1 MKHLSGMDN
10 LFLAMDKGN
19 QHLHVASLGV
29 YDPSTAPAGKV
40 RFKAILSHFSSRLNV
55 SKVFRRRLVAARYG
69 LDRPYWIDDAE
80 IDIEY
85 HVRHIALPHP
95 GDWRQLMIQV
105 ARLHSRPLDM
115 TKPLWEAYII
125 EGLDNIPGIP
135 SGSFAMYMKMHHSAI
150 DGEAGAAM
158 LTAIHS
164 LTPEPDVESQDEART
179 MIADRDPTS
188 VELYARALANRAQQV
203 FDASKLVAKIGSRVA
218 DAGRQMIVSG
228 RAMEL
233 GKELVTHGG
242 KLAPREPNPDTPGRK
257 PQTRFDA
264 PISAN
269 RVVDAVGF
277 SMTDCQKIRQH
288 VDKTTINDIFMAATS
303 GAVRKYLEAK
313 GELPDKGL
321 NAMVPMTI
329 RGEHK
334 GGDEGNQIGMT
345 VMPLRSDIADPLE
358 RLNAVKRGSG
368 KNKAMNAA
376 IGKDLPAQLIQV
388 LPAGITELLL
398 TKGMMALANMTV
410 SNVRGPDVPLYMA
423 GAQLVL
429 FLPVSAISN
438 DMGLNVTAFSYN
450 GTLWVCF
457 ISCRKMMPD
466 PSFFAQCL
474 NESFDELVRAA
485 IAVGVQGAATNRVS
499 RIPAPKAKT
508 PAAKKPAVVVNAR
521 HSRVIAKPQPKKKPI
536 TTKARKPVT
545 KQ

>member
-1 MKHLSGMDN
+1 MKYLSGMDN

-19 QHLHVASLGV
+19 QHLHVASLGI
-29 YDPSTAPAGKV
+29 YDPSTAVGGKV
-40 RFKAILSHFSSRLNV
+40 RFKAILSYFSSRLNV
-55 SKVFRRRLVAARYG
+55 AKLFRRRLVAAPMG
-69 LDRPYWIDDAE
+69 LDRPYWIEDAE

-125 EGLDNIPGIP
+125 EGLDNIPGLP
-135 SGSFAMYMKMHHSAI
+135 VGSFAVYIKIHHSAI

-158 LTAIHS
+158 LSAIHALS
-164 LTPEPDVESQDEART
+164 PETDANAVEEAT
-179 MIADRDPTS
+179 TIIADRDPTA
-188 VELYARALANRAQQV
+188 VELYARAAANRAQQV
-203 FDASKLVAKIGSRVA
+203 FDGSKLLLALGTRA
-218 DAGRQMIVSG
+218 AQAGRDLVVSG
-228 RAMEL
+228 RAVEL
-233 GKELVTHGG
+233 GRELIANRG
-242 KLAPREPNPDTPGRK
+242 KLQPREGSDDNPGLK
-257 PQTRFDA
+257 PKTRFDA

-277 SMTDCQKIRQH
+277 SLADCKKIRQH

-303 GAVRKYLEAK
+303 GAVRKYLEDK
-313 GELPDKGL
+313 GELPAKGL

-345 VMPLRSDIADPLE
+345 VMPLRSDIGDPLT
-358 RLNAVKRGSG
+358 RLAAVKRGSN
-368 KNKAMNAA
+368 KNKAMNAV
-376 IGKDLPAQLIQV
+376 IGKELPAQLIQV
-388 LPAGITELLL
+388 LPAGITELIM
-398 TKGMMALANMTV
+398 TKGMMSLANMTV

-423 GAQLVL
+423 GAQMVL
-429 FLPVSAISN
+429 FLPISAISN

-457 ISCRKMMPD
+457 VACRRMMPD
-466 PSFFAQCL
+466 PGFFAECL

-485 IAVGVQGAATNRVS
+485 VGLVGKAPTSKATTPAVKAKASAA
-499 RIPAPKAKT
+499 KAKT
-508 PAAKKPAVVVNAR
+508 SASKVKSSNTKTVKPARASVAG
-521 HSRVIAKPQPKKKPI
+521 KK
-536 TTKARKPVT
+536 
-545 KQ
+545 

>member
-69 LDRPYWIDDAE
+69 LDRPYWVDDAE

-164 LTPEPDVESQDEART
+164 LTPEPDADSQDEAT
-179 MIADRDPTS
+179 TVIADRDPTP

-203 FDASKLVAKIGSRVA
+203 FDATKLVAKIGSRVA
-218 DAGRQMIVSG
+218 DVGRQMIVSG
-228 RAMEL
+228 RALEL
-233 GKELVTHGG
+233 GKELVAHGG

-257 PQTRFDA
+257 PHTRFDA

-288 VDKTTINDIFMAATS
+288 VEKTTINDIFMAATS

-329 RGEHK
+329 RGENK

-474 NESFDELVRAA
+474 NDSFDELVRAA

-499 RIPAPKAKT
+499 RIHAPKART
-508 PAAKKPAVVVNAR
+508 SAAKKPAVAVSAR
-521 HSRVIAKPQPKKKPI
+521 PSKVMATTHAKKKP
-536 TTKARKPVT
+536 TPTKAGKPLT
-545 KQ
+545 KR

>member
-1 MKHLSGMDN
+1 MKYLSGMDN
-10 LFLAMDKGN
+10 LFLAMDKSN
-19 QHLHVASLGV
+19 QHLHVASLSI
-29 YDPSTAPAGKV
+29 YDPSTAPGGKV
-40 RFKAILSHFSSRLNV
+40 RFKAILSHFSNRLNV
-55 SKVFRRRLVAARYG
+55 SKIFRRRLVAARFG
-69 LDRPYWIDDAE
+69 LDRPYWIEDAE

-125 EGLDNIPGIP
+125 EGLDKIPGIP
-135 SGSFAMYMKMHHSAI
+135 QGSFALYMKMHHSAI
-150 DGEAGAAM
+150 DGESGAAM
-158 LTAIHS
+158 LAAIHT
-164 LTPEPDVESQDEART
+164 LTPEPDAAATEDALTVL
-179 MIADRDPTS
+179 ADRDPTP
-188 VELYARALANRAQQV
+188 VELYARAVANRAQQV
-203 FDASKLVAKIGSRVA
+203 FDGSKLLLALGGRA
-218 DAGRQMIVSG
+218 AQAGRDFVASG
-228 RAMEL
+228 RAAEL
-233 GKELVTHGG
+233 GKELVEGRG
-242 KLAPREPNPDTPGRK
+242 KLKPRPANDDNPGRK

-277 SMTDCQKIRQH
+277 PLADCKKIRQH
-288 VDKTTINDIFMAATS
+288 VDKTTINDIFMSVTS
-303 GAVRKYLEAK
+303 GAVRQYLEAK
-313 GELPDKGL
+313 GELPNKGM

-329 RGEHK
+329 RGENK
-334 GGDEGNQIGMT
+334 GADEGNQIGMT

-358 RLNAVKRGSG
+358 RLNAVKRGAN
-368 KNKAMNAA
+368 KNKAMNAI
-376 IGKDLPAQLIQV
+376 IGKELPAQLIQV

-398 TKGMMALANMTV
+398 TKGMMAMANMTV

-423 GAQLVL
+423 GAQLAL

-474 NESFDELVRAA
+474 NDSFEALVRAA
-485 IAVGVQGAATNRVS
+485 VALGGPSKRPLA
-499 RIPAPKAKT
+499 
-508 PAAKKPAVVVNAR
+508 AAKRVNKSSPVKSAG
-521 HSRVIAKPQPKKKPI
+521 KKSK
-536 TTKARKPVT
+536 
-545 KQ
+545 

>member
-69 LDRPYWIDDAE
+69 LDRPYWVDDAE

-158 LTAIHS
+158 LTAIHA

-179 MIADRDPTS
+179 MIADRDPTP

-228 RAMEL
+228 RALEL
-233 GKELVTHGG
+233 GKELVAHGG

-288 VDKTTINDIFMAATS
+288 VEKTTINDIFMAATS

-466 PSFFAQCL
+466 PKLFC
-474 NESFDELVRAA
+474 
-485 IAVGVQGAATNRVS
+485 AV
-499 RIPAPKAKT
+499 
-508 PAAKKPAVVVNAR
+508 
-521 HSRVIAKPQPKKKPI
+521 PQ
-536 TTKARKPVT
+536 RKF
-545 KQ
+545 

>member
-69 LDRPYWIDDAE
+69 LDRPYWVDDAE

-158 LTAIHS
+158 LTAIHA

-179 MIADRDPTS
+179 MIADRDPTP

-228 RAMEL
+228 RALEL
-233 GKELVTHGG
+233 GKELVAHGG

-288 VDKTTINDIFMAATS
+288 VEKTTINDIFMAATS

-521 HSRVIAKPQPKKKPI
+521 HSKVIAKPQVKKKPT
-536 TTKARKPVT
+536 TTKAKKPVT

>member
-1 MKHLSGMDN
+1 MKYLSGMDN
-10 LFLAMDKGN
+10 LFLSMDKGN

-29 YDPSTAPAGKV
+29 YDPSTAPGGKV
-40 RFKAILSHFSSRLNV
+40 RFKAILSHFSNRLHV
-55 SKVFRRRLVAARYG
+55 SKIFRRRLVAARFG

-125 EGLDNIPGIP
+125 EGLDNIPGLP
-135 SGSFAMYMKMHHSAI
+135 AGSFAMYMKAHHSAI
-150 DGEAGAAM
+150 DGEAGAVM

-164 LTPEPDVESQDEART
+164 LSPVPDPDASDGSMTV
-179 MIADRDPTS
+179 IADRDPTAM
-188 VELYARALANRAQQV
+188 ELYARAAVNRAQQV
-203 FDASKLVAKIGSRVA
+203 FDASKLLVALGGRAA
-218 DAGRQMIVSG
+218 DAGRHLIASG
-228 RAMEL
+228 RAAEL
-233 GKELVTHGG
+233 GKELFAGRGNLKPRGG
-242 KLAPREPNPDTPGRK
+242 GEDSAGRK
-257 PQTRFDA
+257 PKTRFDA

-277 SMTDCQKIRQH
+277 SMTDCKKIRQH

-313 GELPDKGL
+313 GELPLKGL

-329 RGEHK
+329 RGENK
-334 GGDEGNQIGMT
+334 GGDEGNQISMT
-345 VMPLRSDIADPLE
+345 VMPLRSDVADPLE
-358 RLNAVKRGSG
+358 RLNAVKRGTS
-368 KNKAMNAA
+368 KNKAMNAI
-376 IGKDLPAQLIQV
+376 IGKELPAQLIQV

-429 FLPVSAISN
+429 FLPISAISN

-466 PSFFAQCL
+466 PGFFAQCL
-474 NESFDELVRAA
+474 TESFDELVHAA
-485 IAVGVQGAATNRVS
+485 IALGGEHKRAPRVS
-499 RIPAPKAKT
+499 RITAPKVKASAVKAT
-508 PAAKKPAVVVNAR
+508 AAKNALR
-521 HSRVIAKPQPKKKPI
+521 PKVKAKATAKK
-536 TTKARKPVT
+536 
-545 KQ
+545 